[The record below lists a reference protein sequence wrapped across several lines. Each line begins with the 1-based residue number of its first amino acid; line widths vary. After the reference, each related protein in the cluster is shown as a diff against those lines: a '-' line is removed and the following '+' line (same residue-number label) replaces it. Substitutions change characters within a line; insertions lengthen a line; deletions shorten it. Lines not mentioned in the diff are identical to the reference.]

1 MLLHAIIFL
10 AEMSE
15 EGWLYAMQ
23 EIENAA
29 GAVAGMA
36 MFVLGIS
43 TIGWFV
49 RKSYEGRL
57 YLTPFL

>member
-1 MLLHAIIFL
+1 
-10 AEMSE
+10 
-15 EGWLYAMQ
+15 MQ
-23 EIENAA
+23 EINNAA

-49 RKSYEGRL
+49 RKSYEGKRFSCHL
-57 YLTPFL
+57 HCSELK